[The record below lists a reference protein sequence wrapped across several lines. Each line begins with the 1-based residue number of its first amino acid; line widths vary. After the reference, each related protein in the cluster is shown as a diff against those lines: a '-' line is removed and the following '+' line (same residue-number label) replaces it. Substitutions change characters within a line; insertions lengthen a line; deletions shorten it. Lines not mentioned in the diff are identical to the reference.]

1 MSLDDHLCFAL
12 YSASMAVT
20 RLYKP
25 MLDELGITYPQ
36 YLVLNALKERWEAGF
51 LTVGGLASRL
61 ALEPSTIT
69 PLVKRL
75 EAAGLVTRTRS
86 KEDER
91 EVQVRLSRSGP
102 GGHRPLRLSGRGPAG
117 EVGHGPGRTGPAAR
131 SGAVVPDEGG
141 GLGGQPGFLQRLVGL
156 DDADQLGLGPAVAA
170 VMVGVTAFQQGVI
183 GEP

>member
-1 MSLDDHLCFAL
+1 MENASPLSPASMSLDDHLCFAL

-36 YLVLNALKERWEAGF
+36 YLVLNALKDAGGGEEGF

-86 KEDER
+86 PKDER
-91 EVQVRLSRSGP
+91 EVQVRLAGA
-102 GGHRPLRLSGRGPAG
+102 GRD
-117 EVGHGPGRTGPAAR
+117 VIAR
-131 SGAVVPDEGG
+131 STCLAEALLAKSDMAVSE
-141 GLGGQPGFLQRLVGL
+141 LGQLRDLVREFRTK
-156 DDADQLGLGPAVAA
+156 VAA
-170 VMVGVTAFQQGVI
+170 
-183 GEP
+183 

>member
-1 MSLDDHLCFAL
+1 MALDDHLCFAL

-36 YLVLNALKERWEAGF
+36 YLVLNALKDAEF

-61 ALEPSTIT
+61 SLEPSTIT

-75 EAAGLVTRTRS
+75 EAAGLVGRERS

-91 EVQVRLSRSGP
+91 EVQVRISDAG
-102 GGHRPLRLSGRGPAG
+102 G
-117 EVGHGPGRTGPAAR
+117 EVIAKSGCLGEALLTKSGMPVEDLGRLR
-131 SGAVVPDEGG
+131 D
-141 GLGGQPGFLQRLVGL
+141 LVRTFRTK
-156 DDADQLGLGPAVAA
+156 VAA
-170 VMVGVTAFQQGVI
+170 
-183 GEP
+183 